1 MLYVLLCLL
10 PLEALPLVNSHRLL
24 GGALS
29 TPGAREVKPGARGHE
44 LQERKPVNQQL
55 QIKKGMQGKRLT
67 KLGQKLTE
75 NASTAFLA
83 AMMVPAITS
92 PATRFVTALASS
104 TSVLSQVGALT
115 SV

>member
-1 MLYVLLCLL
+1 
-10 PLEALPLVNSHRLL
+10 
-24 GGALS
+24 
-29 TPGAREVKPGARGHE
+29 
-44 LQERKPVNQQL
+44 
-55 QIKKGMQGKRLT
+55 MQGKRLT